1 MASLASPINSP
12 NAGVQGSQTPRLHH
26 LPEHTASSAVREVTD
41 LAALGGI
48 ILDPWQQLVLEG
60 ALGERP
66 DGKWSAF
73 EVACEVP
80 RQNGKGGLLEAR
92 ELAGLFL
99 FGERLIIHSAHEF
112 ATAEEALERMAVI
125 IESCPDFERRV
136 KSIKRS
142 HGQEGIY
149 LKGGQRLKYKTRTKG
164 GGRGL
169 TADLVVLDE
178 AMHIPDAMLNA
189 LFPTL
194 STIPNPQLWYTGS
207 AVDQETMPEGVV
219 FARLRERALK
229 GEDPSLAYFGWS
241 PGFEHPSAVTA
252 ADAINPEV
260 WAAANPALG
269 IRITAEYIAAEQRS
283 MSPRG
288 FAVERLG
295 VGDWPSVDTNPDRK
309 ITPEQWEAV
318 MDPRSAPRDPVCL
331 AFDTTPDRAY
341 TSICA
346 AGYRKDGLPHVEVVR
361 LKAGTKWVADDLAGL
376 AERHKPVA
384 VLWAKGSPA
393 AALAPDVEDALAE
406 LGVEVKGVGT
416 EDHAKACGVLY
427 DAVVDGR
434 LRHLGTTEL
443 GVAIQ
448 GARTRAHGE
457 AWLWSRTSSSVN
469 IAPLVTATLALWG
482 LATVKPVKARKLNL
496 ADMHITT
503 T

>member
-1 MASLASPINSP
+1 MALPASLISSRS
-12 NAGVQGSQTPRLHH
+12 GVVGTQTPRLLH
-26 LPEHTASSAVREVTD
+26 LPEHTASSAVREVSQ

-48 ILDPWQQLVLEG
+48 ILDPWQELVLEG

-73 EVACEVP
+73 EVGCEVP

-125 IESCPDFERRV
+125 VESCPDFDRRV
-136 KSIKRS
+136 RVIKRS
-142 HGQEGIY
+142 HGQEGVY

-178 AMHIPDAMLNA
+178 AMHIPEAMLNA

-207 AVDQETMPEGVV
+207 AVDQESMPEGVV

-229 GEDPSLAYFGWS
+229 GDDPSLAYFGWS
-241 PGFEHPSAVTA
+241 PAFEHPSEVA
-252 ADAINPEV
+252 AEDAMNPEV
-260 WAAANPALG
+260 WAQANPALG

-295 VGDWPSVDTNPDRK
+295 VGDWPATDTNPDRK
-309 ITPEQWEAV
+309 LTTEMWEACQ
-318 MDPRSAPRDPVCL
+318 DPRSVPQDPVTL
-331 AFDTTPDRAY
+331 AIDTTPDRAF
-341 TSICA
+341 TAIGA
-346 AGYRKDGLPHVEVVR
+346 AGHRRDGLAHIEIVR
-361 LKAGTKWVADDLAGL
+361 MKAGTRWVASDLVGL
-376 AERHKPVA
+376 VERHAPSG
-384 VLWAKGSPA
+384 VLIAKGSPA
-393 AALAPDVEDALAE
+393 ASLFDEIVDALAGFE
-406 LGVEVKGVGT
+406 VEVKLVGT
-416 EDHAKACGVLY
+416 EEHAKACGAFFDTVK
-427 DAVVDGR
+427 DGR

-457 AWLWSRTSSSVN
+457 AWLWSRTGSSVN
-469 IAPLVTATLALWG
+469 IAPLVAVTLAVWG
-482 LATVKPVKARKLNL
+482 LATVKPAKTQKLNL
-496 ADMHITT
+496 AHMHITSA
-503 T
+503 